1 MIVIKIQRIHECERL
16 LVAIELAAW
25 LNDPQL
31 ILQAI
36 VQCYGLLAPLI
47 YYNIAYEPI
56 VAILSHCMLVLE
68 EVPNNV
74 FQRKPKN
81 MFESLQH
88 MIACTTYYLT
98 DILKRLNEKD
108 SDLCRSN

>member
-1 MIVIKIQRIHECERL
+1 M
-16 LVAIELAAW
+16 AIELAAW

-56 VAILSHCMLVLE
+56 VQILTHCLLVLE
-68 EVPNNV
+68 ELPTSL
-74 FQRKPKN
+74 FQRRPKS
-81 MFESLQH
+81 MIESIQH
-88 MIACTTYYLT
+88 MIACSTYYLT
-98 DILKRLNEKD
+98 DVLKKFNKKSL
-108 SDLCRSN
+108 SNYFNLIGRKVG